1 MDTSWTKL
9 QKAKSRFVPQKNPWK
24 RRGKQRQTTGG
35 LGERSRFH
43 QGNKR
48 KKSRRR
54 KEERRATRMRE
65 NTERRE
71 SKSPGRAL
79 WGWINTTPPRIRE
92 GATIHQPPLS
102 CVSFS
107 QLHFDNDIYL
117 KPNPPTLFLP
127 SSFLATASVVPRGWC
142 THQPPFSRGRSTRRI
157 KLHAIQIQY
166 PFLFSSSSVEP
177 LLGYTSI
184 RSLFLPAN
192 FGCRLDVCEFVR
204 FLGSFCGLAFDP
216 FAFWEGFFLSS
227 LGRVKRKRFE
237 REKRL

>member
-1 MDTSWTKL
+1 MASVKGAVSTK
-9 QKAKSRFVPQKNPWK
+9 ATRG
-24 RRGKQRQTTGG
+24 RRV
-35 LGERSRFH
+35 E
-43 QGNKR
+43 
-48 KKSRRR
+48 
-54 KEERRATRMRE
+54 EER
-65 NTERRE
+65 
-71 SKSPGRAL
+71 K
-79 WGWINTTPPRIRE
+79 RE
-92 GATIHQPPLS
+92 GRHECARTRRDERAKAPVALSGGGSIPHHHEFARVQRFTNPPSVVCLS
-102 CVSFS
+102 ASCTLTTTSI
-107 QLHFDNDIYL
+107 L
-117 KPNPPTLFLP
+117 NPPTLFLP

-192 FGCRLDVCEFVR
+192 FGCRLDVCEFVW